1 MGTLPKFLQGID
13 NCPSKKPLPNLESFF
28 IYDNQLQ
35 GEIPDWLGQHE
46 NIVYVSL
53 ANNLLEGSIP
63 DFLGSL
69 QNLMTLQLQ
78 GNKLNGTLP
87 NSLGQ
92 LSKLSYLDVSF
103 NQLTCMVTEDHFSK
117 LSNLNILLMSY
128 NSFTLNVSAN
138 WIPPFQIY
146 IYLIWLHVL

>member
-1 MGTLPKFLQGID
+1 MLPRFSGIS
-13 NCPSKKPLPNLESFF
+13 NK
-28 IYDNQLQ
+28 
-35 GEIPDWLGQHE
+35 
-46 NIVYVSL
+46 
-53 ANNLLEGSIP
+53 GSIP